1 MSENSRGKRLAKN
14 TIIYMVSNFG
24 SKVLTFLIVPLYSW
38 YLTTSQYGTYD
49 TIVSV
54 EGLIM
59 PLCILAINEGLLRWL
74 LKSDERDGAI
84 VGTGYG
90 IYLVLLILSDAV
102 LAVAFAITGWHWG
115 RMFLFLLTV
124 STMYTVLQYTARGAK
139 QNRAFAVSGVLYTV
153 TMLSCNLIFIV
164 GMHYKIGGMLMSLA
178 LAYLAG
184 ALYLLAELRN
194 LFRPSTLSFDK
205 KLGRE
210 MLRYSIMLVPNNIS
224 WWIMNASDRIMLT
237 AMIGSSYTGI
247 YSIACKFP
255 TIVSTI
261 HTIFYQAWQEQAVIE
276 YDSDTRDQFYT
287 RVFNVYVRL
296 AGSLVLVLVPFSKLF
311 IALFMNESYVEGYR
325 YTGVLYLGALF
336 SSFSAFYGT
345 GYISSKD
352 TKSAMYTTFLGAA
365 INALINL
372 LFIRKFGIWAACYS
386 TFFGYLAVWVVRMI
400 QTRKY
405 FTITVEWKTFF
416 LLMGSCAV
424 ISAVVCFCG
433 MALTWV
439 LFAVTFAAAFLLNKK
454 LIRAAVR
461 FLKNRRAK
469 A

>member
-14 TIIYMVSNFG
+14 TVIYMVSNFG

-74 LKSDERDGAI
+74 LKSDERDGAV

-90 IYLVLLILSDAV
+90 IYLALIILSDAV
-102 LAVAFAITGWHWG
+102 LAVVFALSGWQWG
-115 RMFLFLLTV
+115 GMFLFLLTA
-124 STMYTVLQYTARGAK
+124 STMYTALQYTARGAK
-139 QNRAFAVSGVLYTV
+139 KNRAFAVSGVLYTA

-164 GMHYKIGGMLMSLA
+164 GLHYKIGGMLMSLA

-184 ALYLLAELRN
+184 ALYLLVSLRN
-194 LFRPSTLSFDK
+194 LFRPSNLSFDRR
-205 KLGRE
+205 LGRE
-210 MLRYSIMLVPNNIS
+210 MMRYSIMLVPNNIS
-224 WWIMNASDRIMLT
+224 WWIMNASDRLMLT

-296 AGSLVLVLVPFSKLF
+296 AGCLVLVLVPFSKLF
-311 IALFMNESYVEGYR
+311 ISLFMSESYVLGYR

-365 INALINL
+365 VNVLVNL
-372 LFIRKFGIWAACYS
+372 FFIKSFGIWAACYS
-386 TFFGYLAVWVVRMI
+386 TFFGYLAVWIVRMI

-405 FTITVEWKTFF
+405 FTITVDWKQFF
-416 LLMGSCAV
+416 LLIGSCAA
-424 ISAVVCFCG
+424 ISAAVCFCG
-433 MALTWV
+433 MAVTWM
-439 LFAVTFAAAFLLNKK
+439 LFALTSAAALLLNRN
-454 LIRAAVR
+454 LIKAAVR
-461 FLKNRRAK
+461 FLKDRRAK

>member
-1 MSENSRGKRLAKN
+1 MSDNSRGKRLAKN
-14 TIIYMVSNFG
+14 TVIYMVSNFG

-74 LKSDERDGAI
+74 LKSDEKDGAI
-84 VGTGYG
+84 IGTGYG
-90 IYLVLLILSDAV
+90 IYLALILLTDAV
-102 LAVAFAITGWHWG
+102 LAVAFSISGWRWG

-139 QNRAFAVSGVLYTV
+139 RNRAFAVSGVIYTV
-153 TMLSCNLIFIV
+153 TMLGCNMIFIA
-164 GMHYKIGGMLMSLA
+164 GLHYKIGGMLLSLA
-178 LAYLAG
+178 LAYLFG
-184 ALYLLAELRN
+184 ALYLLFCMRN
-194 LFRPSTLSFDK
+194 LFRPSSLSFDRG
-205 KLGRE
+205 LGRE

-224 WWIMNASDRIMLT
+224 WWIMNASDRVMLT

-287 RVFNVYVRL
+287 RVFNLYVRL
-296 AGSLVLVLVPFSKLF
+296 TGCLVLMLVPFSKLF
-311 IALFMNESYVEGYR
+311 ITLFMSESYTEGYR
-325 YTGVLYLGALF
+325 YTGVLYLGAMF

-365 INALINL
+365 VNILINL
-372 LFIRKFGIWAACYS
+372 FFIRRFGIWAACFS
-386 TFFGYLAVWVVRMI
+386 TFFGYLAVWIVRMI

-405 FTITVEWKTFF
+405 FTITVDWKTFF
-416 LLMGSCAV
+416 LLAGSCA
-424 ISAVVCFCG
+424 AVSVAVCFCG
-433 MALTWV
+433 TAATAV
-439 LFAVTFAAAFLLNKK
+439 LFALAAAAAVLLNQQ
-454 LIRAAVR
+454 LIKAAVR
-461 FLKNRRAK
+461 FLKNRRTK